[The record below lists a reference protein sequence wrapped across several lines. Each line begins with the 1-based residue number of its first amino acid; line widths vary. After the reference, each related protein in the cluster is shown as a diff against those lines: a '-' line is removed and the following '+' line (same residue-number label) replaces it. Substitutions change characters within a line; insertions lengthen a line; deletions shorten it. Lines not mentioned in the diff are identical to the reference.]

1 MPEIKSRRLFRP
13 RTSASLLTILPL
25 ACLLAACGPNYS
37 PDTYSSNAVQ
47 QASKVDAGVITGVRK
62 VAISADATVGAAT
75 GAAAGGIAGSQAASG
90 AVSAMGALGGAV
102 AGGIAGNGLGHS
114 IDDTF
119 GYEYIVRKPNGD
131 LLSVTQ
137 KDEKPLSIGT
147 LVLIIQGPQA
157 RIVSDYTVPVAADA
171 KAAKSTPVKPASDVK
186 APAPANATPQ
196 AGAQPSSD
204 SPAASA
210 PTPQNGAGTSTA
222 DTAST
227 THGPGTA
234 H

>member
-1 MPEIKSRRLFRP
+1 MPEIKSRRLFSP
-13 RTSASLLTILPL
+13 RTSASLLAIIPV
-25 ACLLAACGPNYS
+25 ACLLAGCGPDYS

-62 VAISADATVGAAT
+62 VAISADATVGSAT
-75 GAAAGGIAGSQAASG
+75 GAAAGGIAGSQAATG

-102 AGGIAGNGLGHS
+102 AGGVAGNGLGHS

-137 KDEKPLSIGT
+137 KDEKPLSIGQH
-147 LVLIIQGPQA
+147 VLIIQGPQA

-171 KAAKSTPVKPASDVK
+171 KAAKPASVKPAS
-186 APAPANATPQ
+186 APT
-196 AGAQPSSD
+196 AGAVPQSD
-204 SPAASA
+204 AKTP
-210 PTPQNGAGTSTA
+210 PTDN
-222 DTAST
+222 AST